1 MITKEQTDSILE
13 QTGTKPE
20 DLLAWFTMV
29 YRKRNRL
36 IYRDCPCISHAYMK
50 KYTFYGD
57 SKVGRKIAM
66 KESYVVL
73 VKGPS
78 IFSFWDKCLS
88 DKKFYQ
94 KARRQFKRWY
104 GI

>member
-29 YRKRNRL
+29 YKERNRL
-36 IYRDCPCISHAYMK
+36 AYREYPCASYRYMK
-50 KYTFYGD
+50 KYSFYND
-57 SKVGRKIAM
+57 SVIAKRVAM
-66 KESYVVL
+66 DESYIVIVE
-73 VKGPS
+73 GPN
-78 IFSFWDKCLS
+78 IFSFWQECLIN
-88 DKKFYQ
+88 KKFYQ